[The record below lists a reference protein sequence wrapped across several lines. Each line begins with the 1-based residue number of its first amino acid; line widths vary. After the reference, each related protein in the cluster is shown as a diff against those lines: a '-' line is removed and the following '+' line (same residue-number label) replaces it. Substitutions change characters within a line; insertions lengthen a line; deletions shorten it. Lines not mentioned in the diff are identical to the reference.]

1 VVVVVVVVVRSRAG
15 DARGSGFNLRGLTE
29 RTMVT
34 RVGNV
39 CTFSTNY
46 ADAGQVFLI
55 GDFNDWSTT
64 AHAMERCG
72 GGGAT
77 WQASVRL
84 PPGSYRFAYFV
95 VHGRRALGDRP
106 GAGFTALR
114 ADPRAVRVDVPHD
127 N

>member
-1 VVVVVVVVVRSRAG
+1 
-15 DARGSGFNLRGLTE
+15 
-29 RTMVT
+29 MVT

-39 CTFSTNY
+39 CTFSTIY
-46 ADAGQVFLI
+46 PDADQVFLI

-72 GGGAT
+72 GET
-77 WQASVRL
+77 WRASVRL

-95 VHGRRALGDRP
+95 VHGRELGRRP
-106 GAGFTALR
+106 GGEGFTALR
-114 ADPRAVRVDVPHD
+114 TDPRAVRVDVPHD